1 MSLKMLKLVEA
12 SARKKEHSDRM
23 AQQQDERIKKMQEAV
38 EYANSDAVFWKGA
51 ALKYADRLVAMGMSD
66 FVKSWY
72 GVGYAYWTKVRN
84 GAKVEPGDHRFDR
97 KGYDFTAYKS
107 NS

>member
-1 MSLKMLKLVEA
+1 MSG
-12 SARKKEHSDRM
+12 DRDWNGDWRGIQIYGNPDC
-23 AQQQDERIKKMQEAV
+23 AIRPGDI
-38 EYANSDAVFWKGA
+38 
-51 ALKYADRLVAMGMSD
+51 L
-66 FVKSWY
+66 WY